1 MVGVTNVGVP
11 AWLVGLVGAWS
22 LSFEVGA
29 AATVGYVAQWTLK
42 APSNVR
48 DWVSPVVTLGV
59 CVLLWCT
66 VLGHAPKE
74 YPLTREWVAEFLLW
88 TLSAMGASSAA
99 GRTGGAPPT
108 NSL

>member
-1 MVGVTNVGVP
+1 MSGVTNLGLP
-11 AWLVGLVGAWS
+11 AWMVALIGAWS

-42 APSNVR
+42 APGKIR
-48 DWVSPVVTLGV
+48 DWVAPLVTFGV
-59 CVLLWCT
+59 CALLWCT
-66 VLGHAPKE
+66 VLGHAPKAF
-74 YPLTREWVAEFLLW
+74 PLTREWVGAFLLW